1 MFLLKPP
8 RKFALAIIL
17 VFSLLVLISCPS
29 DIFQVQIA
37 ALPEINPQ
45 SGNYDSPLRL
55 TMTTTEE
62 GGVICYTTNGY
73 DPSFSGTFYTGP
85 ITVSSSMTVKAITM
99 KEGYKNSA
107 VAERTYSIQ
116 EYRITFDE
124 NGGSVPTPQN
134 INVKNGES
142 YGTLAVSSRTGYD
155 FEGWWTALDG
165 SGIEVSSNTIVDLN
179 SNQTLYAKWRPKSYV
194 ILFDASGGSSTD
206 PISKAIVFQEPYGTL
221 PQTTKTGYVFGG
233 WWTGKNA
240 FGVEITADTKVTKA
254 DNHTLYAKWTPGQ
267 YRVDLNAQGGKLT
280 QSFLSVTYNGTYGN
294 LPVPAKTGYDF
305 GGWWTAPNGT
315 GTTITSTSK
324 VTLASDHTLYAKWT
338 PKTYTITFNAA
349 LGTYTGE
356 ETMSVTY
363 GQTYGALPVPT
374 RDHHIFKGWRTE
386 ANGGGTLIVESSIFS
401 GTSDKTIYADWEFEV
416 FTGPAGGLVFYE
428 NSNWVQDGWRYL
440 EAAPFGWSVDS
451 GGIILDPYF
460 EWGAYGDSWVI
471 ESTNTSIGSGESN
484 TLNIVSYHYNLLIS
498 YADNPTYYHEDN
510 DGSIAARVCYVWGAV
525 QGETAYTDWFLPS
538 KDELNLMYE
547 RLAAKGKGGFTPL
560 HYFSSSEDG
569 NEAWA
574 QLFLDGTQFLAR
586 KSSSVSVRPV
596 RAYTYGND

>member
-1 MFLLKPP
+1 
-8 RKFALAIIL
+8 
-17 VFSLLVLISCPS
+17 
-29 DIFQVQIA
+29 
-37 ALPEINPQ
+37 
-45 SGNYDSPLRL
+45 
-55 TMTTTEE
+55 
-62 GGVICYTTNGY
+62 
-73 DPSFSGTFYTGP
+73 
-85 ITVSSSMTVKAITM
+85 
-99 KEGYKNSA
+99 
-107 VAERTYSIQ
+107 
-116 EYRITFDE
+116 
-124 NGGSVPTPQN
+124 
-134 INVKNGES
+134 
-142 YGTLAVSSRTGYD
+142 
-155 FEGWWTALDG
+155 
-165 SGIEVSSNTIVDLN
+165 
-179 SNQTLYAKWRPKSYV
+179 
-194 ILFDASGGSSTD
+194 
-206 PISKAIVFQEPYGTL
+206 
-221 PQTTKTGYVFGG
+221 
-233 WWTGKNA
+233 
-240 FGVEITADTKVTKA
+240 
-254 DNHTLYAKWTPGQ
+254 
-267 YRVDLNAQGGKLT
+267 
-280 QSFLSVTYNGTYGN
+280 
-294 LPVPAKTGYDF
+294 
-305 GGWWTAPNGT
+305 
-315 GTTITSTSK
+315 
-324 VTLASDHTLYAKWT
+324 
-338 PKTYTITFNAA
+338 
-349 LGTYTGE
+349 
-356 ETMSVTY
+356 MSVTY